1 MCVCIYIYFFFL
13 RELIH
18 MAINFLKIF
27 FLIDQITLLLL
38 LPLER
43 ETSDKAIIAETYSSL
58 LISVPLIKEKLRTNS
73 RNIILL

>member
-1 MCVCIYIYFFFL
+1 MCVCIYIYFFFSERAHTYGNKL
-13 RELIH
+13 SQ
-18 MAINFLKIF
+18 NFF

-58 LISVPLIKEKLRTNS
+58 LISVPLIKEIKN
-73 RNIILL
+73 